1 MSRSVLLA
9 GALCIPVFYVLM
21 KGDLVVILMSVVA
34 GYVIHTLSAT
44 HVFYGQPS
52 GQSLQRVL

>member
-9 GALCIPVFYVLM
+9 GALSIPVFCALM

-34 GYVIHTLSAT
+34 GYVIHTLL
-44 HVFYGQPS
+44 G
-52 GQSLQRVL
+52 